1 MKKEGI
7 IKRLAFI
14 KYILNQANYQSGLPE
29 PICAS
34 SLLSFHDATELLLHL
49 IAEEFNVSVNDS
61 FMDYWSKLNPKLKQL
76 EKNELTLIESMK
88 RLNKAR
94 VALKHHGILPSK
106 LDIEDYR
113 TLTNT
118 FFEESIKNVFDISFD
133 EVSLIE
139 MITYKKTK
147 EYLKNAEQEFKE
159 NKIKECVINLAI
171 SFSMLLSEYE
181 NTKRSR
187 YDSSPFYF
195 GSDMNFLSAFFL
207 GVDHNDKLSRFI
219 DTTKDSITFIQRAIK
234 ILSFG
239 IDYKKYVKFSLV
251 TPPTTFIPGRDGPFV
266 SMIREPTM
274 SKEEFDFCY
283 NFIIESAL
291 KLQEF
296 DFKVV
301 KKEISEPNLLDF

>member
-1 MKKEGI
+1 MKKESI

-14 KYILNQANYQSGLPE
+14 KYILNQANHQSRLPE

-49 IAEEFNVSVNDS
+49 IAEELNVKVNDNL
-61 FMDYWSKLNPKLKQL
+61 MDYWNKLNPRLKQL
-76 EKNELTLIESMK
+76 GKGELTQIESMR

-113 TLTNT
+113 ALTNT
-118 FFEESIKNVFDISFD
+118 FFQESVKNAFGIDLGD
-133 EVSLIE
+133 VSLIE
-139 MITYKKTK
+139 LISYKKAK
-147 EYLKNAEQEFKE
+147 EYLKKAEQEFKE
-159 NKIKECVINLAI
+159 NKIKECVTNLSI
-171 SFSMLLSEYE
+171 SFFMLLSEYE

-187 YDSSPFYF
+187 YGSSSFHF
-195 GSDMNFLSAFFL
+195 GSDMTFLSSFAVGL
-207 GVDHNDKLSRFI
+207 DHNDKLYRFV
-219 DTTKDSITFIQRAIK
+219 DTVKNSITSIQRAIK

-239 IDYKKYVKFSLV
+239 IDYRKYVKFSLI
-251 TPPTTFIPGRDGPFV
+251 TPHTTFIPQRDEPLV
-266 SMIREPTM
+266 SMSGEPKM
-274 SKEEFDFCY
+274 SKEEFEFCY

-301 KKEISEPNLLDF
+301 KKEIPEPNLLDF